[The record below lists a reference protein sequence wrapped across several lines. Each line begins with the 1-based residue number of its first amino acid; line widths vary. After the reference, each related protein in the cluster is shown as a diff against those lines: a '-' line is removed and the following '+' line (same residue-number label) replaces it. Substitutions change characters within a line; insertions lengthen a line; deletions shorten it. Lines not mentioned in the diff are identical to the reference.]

1 MPKLF
6 KISDITDEN
15 VSYISEEI
23 NKHQIKNNPEKQ
35 KHQMIQENQFQI
47 IIVAQEQSEILNPVK
62 LINIGSLFAQA
73 LIEEKCNK
81 NQVSNHFQ
89 PILFDVPQT
98 TKKEELSYNLGK
110 ISFFCDIYNIGMS
123 LKTVIEYDDSI
134 YLIVSD
140 K

>member
-6 KISDITDEN
+6 NISDISDEN
-15 VSYISEEI
+15 VSYVSEEI
-23 NKHQIKNNPEKQ
+23 NKHQIKNN
-35 KHQMIQENQFQI
+35 QETQFEI
-47 IIVAQEQSEILNPVK
+47 IIVGQEQSEILNPGK

-81 NQVSNHFQ
+81 NQVYKHFK
-89 PILFDVPQT
+89 PILFDIPQMSR
-98 TKKEELSYNLGK
+98 KEDKLSSNLGK

-123 LKTVIEYDDSI
+123 LKTVIEYDDYI

>member
-6 KISDITDEN
+6 NISDISDEN

-23 NKHQIKNNPEKQ
+23 DKHQIKNN
-35 KHQMIQENQFQI
+35 QENQFEI
-47 IIVAQEQSEILNPVK
+47 IIVGQEQSEILNPVK

-73 LIEEKCNK
+73 LIDEKCNK
-81 NQVSNHFQ
+81 NQVYNHFK
-89 PILFDVPQT
+89 PILFDIPQT

-123 LKTVIEYDDSI
+123 LKTVIEYDDYI

>member
-6 KISDITDEN
+6 NISDISDEN

-23 NKHQIKNNPEKQ
+23 NKHQIKNN
-35 KHQMIQENQFQI
+35 QETQFEI
-47 IIVAQEQSEILNPVK
+47 IIVAQEQSETLKRGK

-81 NQVSNHFQ
+81 NQVYKHFK
-89 PILFDVPQT
+89 PILFDIPQMPG
-98 TKKEELSYNLGK
+98 KEDKLSYNLGK

-123 LKTVIEYDDSI
+123 LKTVIEYDDYI